1 MKAVVHQRYGPPEVL
16 ELKEVTNPVPGPRD
30 LIIEVHAAS
39 VNRSDWE
46 VLTGKPLY
54 ARVGGLVRPKQQ
66 ILGTDIAGRVEA
78 VGSEVETFK
87 PGEEVFGD
95 IMYHGGGAFAEY
107 VRVPDTA
114 PLARKPPTLG
124 FAEASTLP
132 QAGVI
137 ALQGV
142 SGRVESHD
150 RVLINGA
157 GGGAGA
163 FALQMAKMA
172 GADVT
177 GVDNGYKQAF
187 IRSIGADDVIDYT
200 QADYT
205 KSGTYDLILD
215 LVCERSMFAIRK
227 AVAPGGRY
235 RVVGGNTRSLLSAAT
250 VGRLLAFGNRDI
262 GVLGVRPNRDD
273 LLALA
278 EMVATGALRVT
289 IDRSYPLEGVTEA
302 LERLGE
308 GRVLGKLVI
317 EMR

>member
-1 MKAVVHQRYGPPEVL
+1 M
-16 ELKEVTNPVPGPRD
+16 KEVTNPVPGPRD